1 MNKMPDC
8 KYFWWVYS
16 EVVLTKRLNIVK
28 VDPMNISKNI
38 YRDVMIGLFFVTGV
52 LSFVSGQFI
61 LSTLLFGSASLASNL
76 NQATPARV

>member
-1 MNKMPDC
+1 
-8 KYFWWVYS
+8 
-16 EVVLTKRLNIVK
+16 

-76 NQATPARV
+76 NQATPAHI